1 MAYVLIEG
9 YMCERCSYRWG
20 SRTGSGV
27 RTATDPRVCPR
38 CKSPY
43 WNRPRRKN
51 IPPEQ
56 QAIPWDKK
64 PIKGPIIAGR
74 RPSRMAG

>member
-9 YMCERCSYRWG
+9 YMCERCWYRWG
-20 SRTGSGV
+20 PRTGSGI
-27 RTATDPRVCPR
+27 RAATDPRVCPR

-51 IPPEQ
+51 IRPERR
-56 QAIPWDKK
+56 ASPWDKDHLN
-64 PIKGPIIAGR
+64 GTALT
-74 RPSRMAG
+74 AE